1 MGESPGMKGIRII
14 HGMKNLLW
22 EIYAVLFAACF
33 LIPLTVFLKN
43 GYPELN
49 SAIVIKS
56 CIYSLIIAIVTG
68 LFIWLLLRRL
78 FVRLK
83 DMQKLCRML
92 WNSRFFLT
100 DSVNTPNMLT
110 DKKEI
115 KRKIAYFPKIY
126 YKRDKKHIKVTIALD
141 GSKFQRNFTELA
153 ETLEQMFFCD
163 VVETQIKDGFI
174 QYILLHDVQRDRLTI
189 DNVTPKKYTI
199 PLMKNLSWDIVR
211 TPHALIVGGTGGG
224 KTYFIFCLIEA
235 LLKMKAEVTICDIK
249 QADLAELA
257 GVMPNV
263 TYKEGG
269 IVSAIRRVTQEMM
282 ERYEYLRSLP
292 NYTTGKDFS
301 YYNLPP
307 KFIIVDEYVALL
319 ERMKKSADKNG
330 KADRESFE
338 SCVSQ
343 IVLMGRQAGVFLI
356 LATQRPDAQYLSGN
370 VRDQLGARISLGQMS
385 TDGYKMTFGQVD
397 KSFVN
402 PTERGMGYIYLDGTT
417 PNVRK
422 FVSPYVPT
430 NHNFKEHIARLY
442 EGKGEQTEAI
452 KVESKGEE
460 LC

>member
-1 MGESPGMKGIRII
+1 
-14 HGMKNLLW
+14 
-22 EIYAVLFAACF
+22 
-33 LIPLTVFLKN
+33 
-43 GYPELN
+43 
-49 SAIVIKS
+49 
-56 CIYSLIIAIVTG
+56 
-68 LFIWLLLRRL
+68 
-78 FVRLK
+78 
-83 DMQKLCRML
+83 
-92 WNSRFFLT
+92 
-100 DSVNTPNMLT
+100 
-110 DKKEI
+110 
-115 KRKIAYFPKIY
+115 
-126 YKRDKKHIKVTIALD
+126 
-141 GSKFQRNFTELA
+141 
-153 ETLEQMFFCD
+153 
-163 VVETQIKDGFI
+163 
-174 QYILLHDVQRDRLTI
+174 
-189 DNVTPKKYTI
+189 
-199 PLMKNLSWDIVR
+199 
-211 TPHALIVGGTGGG
+211 
-224 KTYFIFCLIEA
+224 
-235 LLKMKAEVTICDIK
+235 MKAEVTICDIK

-385 TDGYKMTFGQVD
+385 SDGYKMTFGNID

-417 PNVRK
+417 LNVRK
-422 FVSPYVPT
+422 FVSPYVPPD
-430 NHNFKEHIARLY
+430 HDFKEHIAKLWND
-442 EGKGEQTEAI
+442 EEQTEAI
-452 KVESKGEE
+452 TVESKGEGI
-460 LC
+460 C